1 MIRKILLRE
10 VNWKRSLFEYSMVI
24 LGCFI
29 MAVGI
34 VVFIS
39 PFKLVPGGIYGLAI
53 TLHYLTGALP
63 IGIFALCMDIPL
75 FLIGTW
81 ILGHRFGV
89 KTLVGIFS
97 LAGFTTLL
105 ESLYGYEQL
114 VPGDYFL
121 ASVFGGILLGVG
133 TGFIFKSRATSGGT
147 DIIAMIMN
155 KYNSVPVGKLL
166 IYVDTV
172 VILIGLLAFRDWK
185 IPLYSWLTIFIIG
198 KIIDLMI
205 EGIGSDKAVYI
216 VSDHYEEIRDKIIN
230 EIKRGGT
237 YLRGEGMYSGS
248 EKKII
253 YTVVDRKELILL
265 QQYVHE
271 IDPNAFMTV
280 IEVAETLGKG
290 FRSLKEK
297 IDD

>member
-1 MIRKILLRE
+1 
-10 VNWKRSLFEYSMVI
+10 MVV

-81 ILGHRFGV
+81 VLGTKFGT

-114 VPGDYFL
+114 VSGDYFL

-147 DIIAMIMN
+147 DIIAMIIN
-155 KYNSVPVGKLL
+155 KYNRVPVGKLL

-172 VILIGLLAFRDWK
+172 VVLIGLLAFRDWR
-185 IPLYSWLTIFIIG
+185 ILLYSWLTIFIMG

-216 VSDHYEEIRDKIIN
+216 VSDHHEEIRDKIIN
-230 EIKRGGT
+230 EINRGGT
-237 YLRGEGMYSGS
+237 YLRGEGMYSGT

-265 QQYVHE
+265 QQCVHE
-271 IDPNAFMTV
+271 IDPEAFMTV